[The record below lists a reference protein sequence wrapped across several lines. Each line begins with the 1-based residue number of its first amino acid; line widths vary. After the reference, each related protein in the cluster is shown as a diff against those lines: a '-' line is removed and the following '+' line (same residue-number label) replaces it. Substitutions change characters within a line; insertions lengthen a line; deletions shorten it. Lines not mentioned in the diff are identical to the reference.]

1 MEELAEGLSPE
12 LAERMRRAEQFVGDE
27 RLFRAFSEALA
38 DDDAWRRAEENAEA
52 YLELHDPQPTALD
65 FRFNRFGA
73 VSPDDYASDHC
84 PVFEVP

>member
-1 MEELAEGLSPE
+1 MEEPAAGLSPE
-12 LAERMRRAEQFVGDE
+12 FAESMRRAEQFADDE
-27 RLFRAFSEALA
+27 RLFRAFSEALVV
-38 DDDAWRRAEENAEA
+38 DDAWRPAEENVEA
-52 YLELHDPQPTALD
+52 CLELHDPQPTALD